1 MRSSILAPFTVV
13 FLALAAASQAQLDLS
28 PDIAIPEL
36 PAFRPLPAPDPDFTR
51 RIEDLVKATHL
62 DEMAPA
68 ATSPDKED
76 EWASICV
83 VDLCDPDRPRVAG
96 WKMDNFMYPASTY
109 KLYVLGE
116 AIREIVAGE
125 HGLDDVVTVKER
137 NVRDDSR
144 LAAGQQTSV
153 SEILRLMMQ
162 YSDNTAAN
170 EAIDLVDRRRASALL
185 RAMDLQGSDI
195 TRKYLSRTLE
205 DDGYTSV
212 AGTATCA
219 RHFATFL
226 WAVENGAIGGGRG
239 RGLIKSYMAM
249 DVTGSD
255 RMRAGLPDRATLF
268 SKTGTWRI
276 FSAQEA
282 IVEDGQVHYILC
294 ILTPFEESVAAPRI
308 AEFTRKLHAMLQD
321 RVAGGGF

>member
-1 MRSSILAPFTVV
+1 MRYRALVPAVFA
-13 FLALAAASQAQLDLS
+13 FLALAAVCPAQLVLR
-28 PDIAIPEL
+28 PDVAIPEL

-51 RIEDLVKATHL
+51 QIEDLVKATHL
-62 DEMAPA
+62 DEMTPA
-68 ATSPDKED
+68 ADNPDKED
-76 EWASICV
+76 EWSSICV

-96 WKMDNFMYPASTY
+96 WRMDNFLYPASTY

-125 HGLDDVVTVKER
+125 KGLDDVVTVKER

-144 LAAGQQTSV
+144 LVAEQQTSV

-170 EAIDLVDRRRASALL
+170 EAIDLVDRQRASALL

-195 TRKYLSRTLE
+195 TRKYLPRTLE

-212 AGTATCA
+212 PGTTTCA

-226 WAVENGAIGGGRG
+226 WAVENGAVGGGRG

-249 DVTGSD
+249 DVTCPD
-255 RMRAGLPDRATLF
+255 RIRAGLPDRATLF
-268 SKTGTWRI
+268 SKTGTWNI

-294 ILTPFEESVAAPRI
+294 ILTPFEEPVAAPRI
-308 AEFTRKLHAMLQD
+308 ADFTRKLHAMLQD